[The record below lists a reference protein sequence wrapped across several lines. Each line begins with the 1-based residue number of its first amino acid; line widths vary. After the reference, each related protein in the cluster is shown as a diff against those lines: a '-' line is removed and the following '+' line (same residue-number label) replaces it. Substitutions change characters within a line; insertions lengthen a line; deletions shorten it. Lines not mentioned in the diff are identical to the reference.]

1 MKKNVV
7 TIVLMIFVF
16 VSNHSIAQ
24 LKDDDYRKQA
34 EEVRSYVWSQKIKEF
49 DVRNIPAEYSK
60 YSKVIIAKHEE
71 ITGLAKSRVKSI
83 SLFGVQMKK
92 ILLTHIQHVNL

>member
-1 MKKNVV
+1 MKRIIAPV
-7 TIVLMIFVF
+7 VLMMFVF
-16 VSNHSIAQ
+16 VSKQSIAQ
-24 LKDDDYRKQA
+24 LKDEDYRKQA

-92 ILLTHIQHVNL
+92 KSYLHTYNT